1 MPAFIPTSA
10 AGVDPSLFALA
21 LMLALATAAAAAFG
35 GHVLR
40 QHRRETRHLGLIAG
54 LRDEIADLKGTVAA
68 RDRAEA
74 ASEAKSRFLAT
85 VSHEVRTPLNGILG
99 MADLLSGTPLS
110 AEQKSYLDSIR
121 TSGQALASLIDEIL
135 DFSRI
140 EAGRL
145 ELERK
150 PFDLHGLV
158 EGVVELLAPRAQGKG
173 LEIASSIAADAPQQ
187 VAGDAQRLRQVLL
200 NLAGNAVKFTETG
213 GVGVRV
219 TRDGAGRLRFS
230 VVDTGPG
237 VPLAQRETIFA
248 EFEQGDN
255 VGALGGAG
263 LGLAISS
270 RLVAAMGGTLRLDSP
285 PGGGA
290 VFSFAITLPDA
301 GPAASRPSAL
311 GQLVGRRALIIAQSP
326 FEAPWLG
333 ERLAD
338 AGAQV
343 RTIAGEAAALDALG
357 DLAGEGPAPDIV
369 IVDCALGAEAAARLA
384 AAARAAGVARS
395 LVLFSPF
402 ERRALGEQATQGFDG
417 WLTKPVRRHSLLA
430 RLEES
435 IAAENAWRDPVEAPP
450 RPGEGLSVL
459 IAEDNDI
466 NAVVATRQIEKMGA
480 RVTRVV
486 DGLQAVDAAAQ
497 ARARGA
503 AYDVIFMDIRMP
515 NLDGL
520 EAARRIRLA
529 ETETGARPCRIVAL
543 TANAFADDHD
553 AALSAGMDEAL
564 TKPVDPARIGAE
576 LAAAR
581 RPPPQTETTAQAQP
595 S

>member
-1 MPAFIPTSA
+1 MPAFVSTGA
-10 AGVDPSLFALA
+10 AGVDSGFFALA
-21 LMLALATAAAAAFG
+21 LMLVLAMAAAAAFAG
-35 GHVLR
+35 QALR
-40 QHRRETRHLGLIAG
+40 QHKREARHLRLIAG
-54 LRDEIADLKGTVAA
+54 LRDEISDLKGTAAA

-74 ASEAKSRFLAT
+74 ANEAKSRFLAT

-99 MADLLSGTPLS
+99 MADLMAGTPLS
-110 AEQKSYLDSIR
+110 AEQKSYLDSIG

-140 EAGRL
+140 EAGKL

-150 PFDLHGLV
+150 PFDLHALV

-219 TRDGAGRLRFS
+219 LRDGAGRLRFS
-230 VVDTGPG
+230 VADTGPG

-301 GPAASRPSAL
+301 APARQPATL
-311 GQLVGRRALIIAQSP
+311 GQLIGRRALIVAQSP

-343 RTIAGEAAALDALG
+343 RAIAGEAPALDALA
-357 DLAGEGPAPDIV
+357 DLTQDGAPPDIV

-435 IAAENAWRDPVEAPP
+435 IAEDNSWRAPDEAPQ
-450 RPGEGLSVL
+450 RPGEGLRAL
-459 IAEDNDI
+459 IAEDNDV
-466 NAVVATRQIEKMGA
+466 NAVVATRQIEKLGA

-497 ARARGA
+497 ARARGEP
-503 AYDVIFMDIRMP
+503 YDVIFMDIRMP
-515 NLDGL
+515 RLDGL
-520 EAARRIRLA
+520 EAARRIRAA
-529 ETETGARPCRIVAL
+529 EAGAGAPGCRIVAL
-543 TANAFADDHD
+543 TANAFADDRG
-553 AALSAGMDEAL
+553 AALAAGMDDAL

-581 RPPPQTETTAQAQP
+581 RRMEAAAETVQARP

>member
-1 MPAFIPTSA
+1 MPAFVSTGA
-10 AGVDPSLFALA
+10 AGVDSGFFALA
-21 LMLALATAAAAAFG
+21 LMLALAMAAAAAFAG
-35 GHVLR
+35 QALR
-40 QHRRETRHLGLIAG
+40 QHKREARHLRLIAG
-54 LRDEIADLKGTVAA
+54 LRDEISDLKGTAAA

-74 ASEAKSRFLAT
+74 ANEAKSRFLAT

-99 MADLLSGTPLS
+99 MADLMSGTPLS

-121 TSGQALASLIDEIL
+121 TSGEALASLIDEIL

-140 EAGRL
+140 EAGKL
-145 ELERK
+145 DLERK
-150 PFDLHGLV
+150 PFDLHALV

-200 NLAGNAVKFTETG
+200 NLAGNAVKFTEAG

-219 TRDGAGRLRFS
+219 LRDGAGRLRFS
-230 VVDTGPG
+230 VADTGPG

-290 VFSFAITLPDA
+290 AFSFAITLPDA

-357 DLAGEGPAPDIV
+357 DLTGEGPTPDIV

-466 NAVVATRQIEKMGA
+466 NALLCRRIVEKLGHRPVWVKDGRAAVATALDPAAGIDLVLMDMQMPDC
-480 RVTRVV
+480 
-486 DGLQAVDAAAQ
+486 DGLSAAKMI
-497 ARARGA
+497 RAGE
-503 AYDVIFMDIRMP
+503 
-515 NLDGL
+515 G
-520 EAARRIRLA
+520 EGRRLPI
-529 ETETGARPCRIVAL
+529 IAL
-543 TANAFADDHD
+543 TANAFAEDR
-553 AALSAGMDEAL
+553 AAAIAAGMDSFL
-564 TKPVDPARIGAE
+564 TKPLDRDRLVEAIDQYVAVTRQAPGRAGKRKGKP
-576 LAAAR
+576 
-581 RPPPQTETTAQAQP
+581 RP
-595 S
+595 